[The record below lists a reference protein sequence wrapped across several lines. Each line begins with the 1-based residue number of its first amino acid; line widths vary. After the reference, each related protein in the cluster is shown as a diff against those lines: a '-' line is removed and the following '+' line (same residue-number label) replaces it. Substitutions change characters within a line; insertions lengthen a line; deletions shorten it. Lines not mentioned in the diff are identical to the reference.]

1 MSTETTSAVE
11 TLLTVKGFIHMLL
24 AGLEDGSWT
33 EDQKMLFSADPEGN
47 RYIGF
52 TNEIGYAPTKVVD
65 GRFAPETVI
74 VSNAEEFNATIIFPT
89 YEIDPE
95 V

>member
-11 TLLTVKGFIHMLL
+11 TLLTVKEFIRMLM
-24 AGLEDGSWT
+24 AGVADGSWT
-33 EDQKMLFSADPEGN
+33 DDQKMLISADPEGN

-65 GRFAPETVI
+65 GRFSPTTVI
-74 VSNAEEFNATIIFPT
+74 VSTAEEFNATIIFPT